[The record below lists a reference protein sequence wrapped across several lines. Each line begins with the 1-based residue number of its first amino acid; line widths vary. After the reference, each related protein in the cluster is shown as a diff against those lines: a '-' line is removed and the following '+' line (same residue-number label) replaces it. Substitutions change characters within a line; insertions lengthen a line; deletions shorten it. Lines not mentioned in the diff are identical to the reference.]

1 MHSFNICENL
11 CFFLG
16 MSVHK
21 VVVDQSGT
29 FVLTL
34 CVGTV
39 QWGLG
44 GGGKGNRYQN
54 MF

>member
-1 MHSFNICENL
+1 MLSFNICANL

-16 MSVHK
+16 MLVHK
-21 VVVDQSGT
+21 VVAGT

-34 CVGTV
+34 CVGSV

-44 GGGKGNRYQN
+44 GGGKGNT
-54 MF
+54 